1 MLPSHAVEEEAMD
14 HPTHPADPTTTGLAS
29 PQDLVQYLRGYEG
42 GLPEAVR
49 RPLVAAGATLVPA
62 LITLVEDALAD
73 DQSDVGWA
81 PLHAIDLL

>member
-1 MLPSHAVEEEAMD
+1 MMDHSHHSVDPEAMG
-14 HPTHPADPTTTGLAS
+14 PAS
-29 PQDLVQYLRGYEG
+29 PQELVQHLRGYEG

-73 DQSDVGWA
+73 D
-81 PLHAIDLL
+81 